1 MIVIYS
7 VVVINPKRDV
17 EEKKVSYELA
27 KDRNMSESPY
37 VICTGFPIH
46 VFQVQNQWVIR
57 ASTQL
62 YIYLSDVAQVGTRNS
77 KRLNG

>member
-27 KDRNMSESPY
+27 KDRNVRITLCYMYWIPNSCVPGSKPM
-37 VICTGFPIH
+37 GD
-46 VFQVQNQWVIR
+46 
-57 ASTQL
+57 
-62 YIYLSDVAQVGTRNS
+62 LSINAALHLSV
-77 KRLNG
+77 

>member
-37 VICTGFPIH
+37 VICTGFPIQ
-46 VFQVQNQWVIR
+46 VFQVQNQWVI
-57 ASTQL
+57 
-62 YIYLSDVAQVGTRNS
+62 
-77 KRLNG
+77 